1 MYRPEHKRQA
11 RFTIC
16 LYAWGGGGGAA
27 GSHLRAVP
35 GRLSVS
41 CFGFPAGNSYFW
53 GKFIVKPK
61 PTGEPPPL
69 GLELVPGLEWYHLLV
84 LHIFPQSRVLREPH
98 WATEIGL
105 IGLRAPRGSQKRG
118 GGA

>member
-1 MYRPEHKRQA
+1 MYLSSNYPRTVIMYRPEYKVYKRQA
-11 RFTIC
+11 RFALFVI
-16 LYAWGGGGGAA
+16 LYAW

-53 GKFIVKPK
+53 SKCIAKPK

-69 GLELVPGLEWYHLLV
+69 GLEWVMV
-84 LHIFPQSRVLREPH
+84 LNGFYF
-98 WATEIGL
+98 
-105 IGLRAPRGSQKRG
+105 
-118 GGA
+118 